1 MPAPRAIDLL
11 PPPIKAELD
20 ARLIQSG
27 FGGYEALSDWLK
39 DQGFSIGISKSSLGE
54 YGKDFKDRLA
64 ALKLSREMAIAYQQ
78 NLPDDQGAQAEMLG
92 TLAQDVMFN
101 YLMKVQD
108 FANSSADEE
117 EIEEMKGMTA
127 VVSSVVRAIA
137 TLNRSDMAVRKVTS
151 EIKAKQ
157 AAKFAE
163 LEPIAEKSG
172 FDMAFIDR
180 LKSEVLGIC

>member
-39 DQGFSIGISKSSLGE
+39 DQGFTIGISKSSLGE

-64 ALKLSREMAIAYQQ
+64 ALRLSREMAIAYQQ
-78 NLPDDQGAQAEMLG
+78 NLPDDQGAQAEML
-92 TLAQDVMFN
+92 TTMAQDVMFN

-108 FANSSADEE
+108 FASSAAGEE
-117 EIEEMKGMTA
+117 EIEEMKGVTN
-127 VVSSVVRAIA
+127 VVSSVVRSIA
-137 TLNRSDMAVRKVTS
+137 TLNRSDMAIKRQMS
-151 EIKAKQ
+151 EIKGKVVALEGRPGMDATTL
-157 AAKFAE
+157 AAVKREIF
-163 LEPIAEKSG
+163 G
-172 FDMAFIDR
+172 
-180 LKSEVLGIC
+180 G